1 MARDPR
7 VHHELV
13 LIDQSQLRQR
23 QRERH
28 ASNEQ
33 SLCRLSL
40 ELLNGVPKMVP
51 AHELRVPIDAA
62 KKYVVSSTL
71 DHVDWNAELVRA
83 KSSIQSGLAPAG
95 TGCRHPA
102 SIIS

>member
-33 SLCRLSL
+33 SLARLSL
-40 ELLNGVPKMVP
+40 ELLNGVPKIP
-51 AHELRVPIDAA
+51 AHELRVPIDVVQCVDTTYFFAA
-62 KKYVVSSTL
+62 SI
-71 DHVDWNAELVRA
+71 VRE